1 MRQAGYVL
9 ELQHHPQRNYRDGR
23 DFQRRGRGHI
33 QFGRATRHSSR
44 GAGNV
49 ALAGSAIEAFS
60 DMAPGVAP
68 AVRQPN
74 RAAAPRGYA
83 PGEGTTANPL

>member
-1 MRQAGYVL
+1 MKSGLASGLNAQAEYVL
-9 ELQHHPQRNYRDGR
+9 ELQYHTQRNY
-23 DFQRRGRGHI
+23 
-33 QFGRATRHSSR
+33 

-49 ALAGSAIEAFS
+49 AVEGSVIEAFS